1 MLANIY
7 FIFISANIM
16 LQAKY
21 IVCISW
27 AHNAYITTK
36 LQFWVIDLYY
46 IEKKLGGQQLEEGEG
61 EKKERCVKLHLHKE

>member
-1 MLANIY
+1 M
-7 FIFISANIM
+7 
-16 LQAKY
+16 Y
-21 IVCISW
+21 ILGT
-27 AHNAYITTK
+27 ITTK

>member
-1 MLANIY
+1 
-7 FIFISANIM
+7 M

-27 AHNAYITTK
+27 TQFYYKITI
-36 LQFWVIDLYY
+36 LVDRYF

-61 EKKERCVKLHLHKE
+61 EKKERCVKLHLHQ